1 MPTREAEFDWKKLP
15 KQQCDVVMKG
25 GITSGVVYP
34 RAITELAKTRQLRG
48 LGGASAGAIGAALGA
63 AAEYGRSSKSGG
75 FAHLDTLPDIL
86 NLEELF
92 VPQLQTKPLL
102 DLLMAVTGHPKPGV
116 SVKGVGPKAR
126 AFVGALFTNFRRA
139 GLLGILPAVV
149 VLAIG
154 VIIGIGTGWP
164 LVVVA
169 VIVLAPLG
177 WVAAMVLSV
186 IPLLRTTL
194 PDNLFGICTGISGD
208 LDKPGLT
215 EWLAEQID
223 LCAGITP
230 RDKPLTFGQLWEGP
244 AGARKK
250 DDDPWVDLRMVST
263 CLSWARP
270 VEMPFSASQYFYDPV
285 AWAKLFPP
293 YVMEALRIAPQA
305 RPTKP
310 SDLAKWRA
318 SERAAFDHSPLLARL
333 PDAQYLPII
342 VSTRLSLSFPLLISA
357 VPLWSPTRRPGQG
370 FSFEQLWFTDGGL
383 CNNFP
388 VQLFDAALPT
398 RPTFAINLGKFSEG
412 EAPDADDQT
421 QNIEYA
427 TTNYPLLPPY
437 RFIPSSGFAAIAAF
451 AGAAVDTARNS
462 QDNLHLGI
470 PGYRDRVVLVRQSSD
485 EGGLNLRMDPLVV
498 GKLAERG
505 RVAARELAAQF
516 DEPRY
521 PMKKPVRTGWD
532 NHRWVRYRA
541 LLSGMPAFLSSYQ
554 NGYKELRLGSGTMPS
569 YPVTAKTRALA
580 KEISDHLIAAA
591 ELIERHEASFELADL
606 ESEPRPLAPIRRVP
620 QI

>member
-1 MPTREAEFDWKKLP
+1 MPTTEAEFDWKRLP

-63 AAEYGRSSKSGG
+63 AAEYGRSSESGG
-75 FAHLDTLPDIL
+75 FAYLHTLPDIL
-86 NLEELF
+86 DLEQLF
-92 VPQLQTKPLL
+92 VPQKATKPLL
-102 DLLMAVTGHPKPGV
+102 DLLMAATGHPKPGV
-116 SVKGVGPKAR
+116 NVTGIGPILR
-126 AFVGALFTNFRRA
+126 ALGSALLSNFRRA
-139 GLLGILPAVV
+139 GFLGVLPA
-149 VLAIG
+149 LAIG
-154 VIIGIGTGWP
+154 AIGVLIGIATGWP
-164 LVVVA
+164 FVVIA
-169 VIVLAPLG
+169 VVVLAPLG
-177 WVAAMVLSV
+177 WLVAMLLSV
-186 IPLLRTTL
+186 AKLVTTTL
-194 PDNLFGICTGISGD
+194 PENLFGICSGTSGD
-208 LDKPGLT
+208 LEKPGLT

-230 RDKPLTFGQLWEGP
+230 RDRPLTFGQLWEGP

-270 VEMPFSASQYFYDPV
+270 VEMPFSASLYFYDPV

-293 YVMEALRIAPQA
+293 YVMEALRTAPMA
-305 RPTKP
+305 RPDKP
-310 SDLAKWRA
+310 SDLARWKA
-318 SERAAFDHSPLLARL
+318 SERAAFEHSPLLARL
-333 PDAQYLPII
+333 PDAQHLPII

-357 VPLWSPTRRPGQG
+357 VPLWSPTRRPGQD
-370 FSFEQLWFTDGGL
+370 FTFEQLWFTDGGL

-412 EAPDADDQT
+412 AAPDPHDQT
-421 QNIEYA
+421 KNIEYA

-437 RFIPSSGFAAIAAF
+437 RFIPSSGLGAIAAF

-470 PGYRDRVVLVRQSSD
+470 PGYRDRVVLVRQTSN
-485 EGGLNLRMDPLVV
+485 EGGLNLRMDPDVV
-498 GKLAERG
+498 DTLAERG

-516 DEPRY
+516 DGLRY
-521 PMKKPVRTGWD
+521 PLRKPMRSGWD

-541 LLSGMPAFLSSYQ
+541 LISGMPAFLSSYQ
-554 NGYKELRLGSGTMPS
+554 HGYEQLKLGSGTMPS
-569 YPVTAKTRALA
+569 YPVTAKSRALA
-580 KEISDHLIAAA
+580 KQISQHLIAAA
-591 ELIERHEASFELADL
+591 DLIREHEATQELADL
-606 ESEPRPLAPIRRVP
+606 ESEPRPLAPVRRVP